1 MTGLK
6 RIGNIMTG
14 LLMMASSFIMLLFP
28 ENGFFIVAVILTVS
42 LLVYG
47 VRTLIY
53 YFTMARHM
61 VGGRVVLYIGVIV
74 IDLGVFSMTVA
85 DNPSF
90 FIIIYL
96 LLIHIFSGLIDIL
109 RALEAK
115 RIEAP
120 SWKMTFASGVVNIA
134 VGTAAFI
141 AGVVFGSKDML
152 VYIYSAGLFYS
163 AVLKIAMAFR
173 KTAVVYIQ

>member
-6 RIGNIMTG
+6 RIRNILTG
-14 LLMMASSFIMLLFP
+14 LIMMVSSFVMLLFP
-28 ENGFFIVAVILTVS
+28 EDGFIIVAVILTVS
-42 LLVYG
+42 LLIYG
-47 VRTLIY
+47 IRTLIF

-61 VGGRVVLYIGVIV
+61 VGGRGILYIGVIV
-74 IDLGVFSMTVA
+74 IDLGVFSLTVA
-85 DNPSF
+85 DNPTF

-96 LLIHIFSGLIDIL
+96 LTIHLFAGLIDIL

-134 VGTAAFI
+134 VAVAALV
-141 AGVVFGSKDML
+141 AGALLRSTDVL

-163 AVLKIAMAFR
+163 AVMKIAAAFR

>member
-6 RIGNIMTG
+6 RIRNIITG
-14 LLMMASSFIMLLFP
+14 LVMMASSFVLLIIP
-28 ENGFFIVAVILTVS
+28 EDGFMIVALILTAS
-42 LLVYG
+42 LLIYG
-47 VRTLIY
+47 IRSLIY
-53 YFTMARHM
+53 YFTMARYM
-61 VGGRVVLYIGVIV
+61 VGGRGILYTAVIV
-74 IDLGVFSMTVA
+74 IDLGVFSMTIA

-96 LLIHIFSGLIDIL
+96 LTIHLFSGLIDIL

-120 SWKMTFASGVVNIA
+120 SWKMTFGSGVFNIA
-134 VGTAAFI
+134 VAVAALV
-141 AGVVFGSKDML
+141 AGAMLRSTDIL

-163 AVLKIAMAFR
+163 ALLKIVMAFR